1 MFVCFLLW
9 KTFAAS
15 LQVILTDSSCV
26 SYYNFGVP
34 MGGGGLSCA
43 DIWPH
48 VLPVIVFDVVH
59 SYLLFN

>member
-1 MFVCFLLW
+1 
-9 KTFAAS
+9 
-15 LQVILTDSSCV
+15 
-26 SYYNFGVP
+26 

-59 SYLLFN
+59 SYLLFNWKFSMEVMGC